1 MSRSRHPA
9 QRSRWQRA
17 RGFLHDY
24 TEGVSAGEIR
34 RLVDRD
40 ASRAY
45 SVLMRDQP
53 DPVAGRKGLRRLL
66 VQAKLLFLSVSQKL
80 SPGRRMLFAGSLI
93 AAALGLAEIRLVIDG
108 DGGKVITL
116 DSSALFFLA
125 AIAGLLF
132 LFAVELVDR
141 VLVRDE
147 LSVARELQRELLP
160 QASPDLPGWR
170 FAHSWRTA
178 NEIGGDY
185 YHFEPLPDGRL
196 ALIVAD
202 ASGHGM
208 AAGLIMAVANASL
221 LSALEQ
227 DPSPAVV
234 AQTLHRAVRRMGNRR
249 AFMTLFYGLLE
260 PATGGLEYVCAG
272 HPFPL
277 LRRTGG
283 AIEEAGA
290 GSFPVG
296 LRDRLTPVLGSLTLE
311 PGDLLVLFSD
321 GLFEAVDHAGQAFG
335 FERLRA
341 ELASATGASE
351 AHARI
356 QAAFAR
362 HVGEEPLADDLT
374 LVVVERSPRQAP

>member
-1 MSRSRHPA
+1 VSRSRHPP
-9 QRSRWQRA
+9 QGSRWQRA

-24 TEGVSAGEIR
+24 TAGVSAGEMR

-53 DPVAGRKGLRRLL
+53 DPVAGRKGVRRLL

-80 SPGRRMLFAGSLI
+80 SPGRRMLFAGSLV
-93 AAALGLAEIRLVIDG
+93 AAGLGLVEIRLVIDG
-108 DGGKVITL
+108 DGGQVITL

-125 AIAGLLF
+125 SIAGLLF
-132 LFAVELVDR
+132 LLAVELVDR

-185 YHFEPLPDGRL
+185 YHFEPLSDGRL

-221 LSALEQ
+221 LIALEQ

-249 AFMTLFYGLLE
+249 AFLTLFYGLLD
-260 PATGGLEYVCAG
+260 PATGELEYVCAG

-277 LRRTGG
+277 LRRAGG
-283 AIEEAGA
+283 AIEEAAA

-296 LRDRLTPVLGSLTLE
+296 LRDRLTPVLGALSLE

-321 GLFEAVDHAGQAFG
+321 GLFEAVDRAGQAFG

-341 ELASATGASE
+341 ELASAPGAAE

-356 QAAFAR
+356 QAALAR

-374 LVVVERSPRQAP
+374 LVVVERSPRPAP

>member
-1 MSRSRHPA
+1 MSRSRKPA
-9 QRSRWQRA
+9 RPSQWQRA
-17 RGFLHDY
+17 RGFLQDY
-24 TEGVSAGEIR
+24 AEGVSAGELK

-80 SPGRRMLFAGSLI
+80 SPGRRMLFAASLI
-93 AAALGLAEIRLVIDG
+93 AAALGLAEIRMTWHG
-108 DGGKVITL
+108 DSGQLFSL
-116 DSSALFFLA
+116 DSSALFFLV

-132 LFAVELVDR
+132 LLAVELVDR

-221 LSALEQ
+221 LIALEQ
-227 DPSPAVV
+227 NPDPAVV

-249 AFMTLFYGLLE
+249 AFLTLFYGLLD
-260 PATGGLEYVCAG
+260 PATGELEYVCAG

-277 LRRTGG
+277 VRRAGG

-296 LRDRLTPVLGSLTLE
+296 LRDRLTPVLGRLVLQ
-311 PGDLLVLFSD
+311 PGDLLLLFSD
-321 GLFEAVDHAGQAFG
+321 GLFEAVDRTGQAFG

-341 ELASATGASE
+341 ELTAAASAAE

-356 QAAFAR
+356 QSALGR
-362 HVGEEPLADDLT
+362 HVGDEPLADDLT
-374 LVVVERSPRQAP
+374 IVVVERSSPLVA